1 MLCYD
6 VRAAGTGE
14 MGTVVR
20 QHQCRVDNRQGG
32 ERALYR
38 CIRKGI
44 VRAAPDMASSSRG
57 DIVPGDIMEEL
68 YTIDVEGTRRLSFE
82 TVWATRGPNLG
93 LSGWTSVVSSAGATI
108 LEEIG
113 KEEKELWLLGTKPT
127 LLRRAVAM
135 YKSLAEQ
142 SMVHS
147 AGAGGGV
154 YTCVKAGVIRKG
166 QERQSEKVGQL
177 DPGAVVPVSFAATLE
192 SGVERV
198 RFESAS
204 RRPVSSLSRSPPL
217 TNLWCRYQV
226 VLVIQLLIRVGV
238 RAVLCGC
245 AGVWKST
252 GPNLGLAGWSSIA
265 AANGGIVLEPMSEA
279 DAQSWR
285 EGSLKLLAATLGR
298 QGLNVELEARNMST
312 EELELLLD
320 ADGVTLSRV
329 AQDTYAQARKRWRKG
344 LSKLAMIRAL
354 SGNKAPGGTAAG
366 AAAAAA
372 AAEEQEPQ
380 ASEELRQETH
390 LGVLEALRRGAQ
402 GTAAAATDAAA
413 AAPGPG
419 SSLIRTDLKGP
430 ATVGAMAAA
439 VAECAAAAGQ
449 TSSTAD
455 MLRKLAASLAQLDA
469 ASKAA
474 ASEGVGDEV

>member
-1 MLCYD
+1 MMCP
-6 VRAAGTGE
+6 AGTGE

-93 LSGWTSVVSSAGATI
+93 LNGWTSVVSSAGATI
-108 LEEIG
+108 LEEVG

-147 AGAGGGV
+147 AGSGGGV

-177 DPGAVVPVSFAATLE
+177 DPGAVVPVSFAATLD

-198 RFESAS
+198 RFESTS

-217 TNLWCRYQV
+217 TNQGV
-226 VLVIQLLIRVGV
+226 VIKSSFVIRLLIRVGV

-265 AANGGIVLEPMSEA
+265 AANGGIVLEPLSEA

-354 SGNKAPGGTAAG
+354 SGDKAPGGTAAG
-366 AAAAAA
+366 VAAAA
-372 AAEEQEPQ
+372 AAEGQEPQ

-402 GTAAAATDAAA
+402 GAAAAATDAAAA

-439 VAECAAAAGQ
+439 VAECATAAGQ

>member
-1 MLCYD
+1 
-6 VRAAGTGE
+6 
-14 MGTVVR
+14 
-20 QHQCRVDNRQGG
+20 
-32 ERALYR
+32 
-38 CIRKGI
+38 
-44 VRAAPDMASSSRG
+44 
-57 DIVPGDIMEEL
+57 
-68 YTIDVEGTRRLSFE
+68 
-82 TVWATRGPNLG
+82 
-93 LSGWTSVVSSAGATI
+93 
-108 LEEIG
+108 
-113 KEEKELWLLGTKPT
+113 
-127 LLRRAVAM
+127 
-135 YKSLAEQ
+135 
-142 SMVHS
+142 
-147 AGAGGGV
+147 
-154 YTCVKAGVIRKG
+154 
-166 QERQSEKVGQL
+166 
-177 DPGAVVPVSFAATLE
+177 
-192 SGVERV
+192 
-198 RFESAS
+198 
-204 RRPVSSLSRSPPL
+204 
-217 TNLWCRYQV
+217 
-226 VLVIQLLIRVGV
+226 
-238 RAVLCGC
+238 
-245 AGVWKST
+245 
-252 GPNLGLAGWSSIA
+252 
-265 AANGGIVLEPMSEA
+265 
-279 DAQSWR
+279 
-285 EGSLKLLAATLGR
+285 
-298 QGLNVELEARNMST
+298 MST